1 MGKLGQK
8 SGKTWE
14 KKWENLVKKRGKLGQ
29 KIFFITHYSPYKNTR
44 DPIGSNI
51 SNFGQKLIVFKII
64 NEIGQMI
71 SNLIARTG
79 PLILATKAVGPW
91 IKVLVHLPQLPRSN

>member
-1 MGKLGQK
+1 MLLMFVVVCYVIKLENLVKKVGKLGEK
-8 SGKTWE
+8 SGKLVK

-51 SNFGQKLIVFKII
+51 SNFGQKLIVFKI
-64 NEIGQMI
+64 
-71 SNLIARTG
+71 SFY
-79 PLILATKAVGPW
+79 TK
-91 IKVLVHLPQLPRSN
+91 